1 MLRLAKRIRRWFNET
16 KGAGSDFQYRFTGQD
31 SRMFLHNFMFIIDAV
46 KQSTDSEKQTF
57 TLHVFAY
64 ICLQLRQIV
73 SIVCRVVNI
82 RLQDIAQLKQY
93 CLNLFRA
100 CCLFTNSISPTI
112 WCIGH
117 VIPAHAMDVFN
128 KYQLG
133 LNCVSM
139 EGRESKHITIGRY
152 SQNTNF
158 SGRWGKFFP
167 TNLYSWFGY
176 GRRAFMKR
184 KTFSTNRHTSP
195 KGYPMRNLVSV
206 DLKLVHSNRSVIIA
220 HISTWIKLI
229 KVLSW
234 GNFLLTRSCCDLHK
248 ACVQA
253 LKCYKGNL

>member
-1 MLRLAKRIRRWFNET
+1 MPLIGQFIDRALTEPLHPKNNACQQLFRIILYERVGKSALNKSVVNFEQVPNSAPFSRLVNSLQNKTKLPRLAKRIRRWFNET

-31 SRMFLHNFMFIIDAV
+31 SRMFLHNFMFVIDAV

-117 VIPAHAMDVFN
+117 VIPAHAMDVF
-128 KYQLG
+128 L
-133 LNCVSM
+133 
-139 EGRESKHITIGRY
+139 T
-152 SQNTNF
+152 
-158 SGRWGKFFP
+158 
-167 TNLYSWFGY
+167 
-176 GRRAFMKR
+176 
-184 KTFSTNRHTSP
+184 STS
-195 KGYPMRNLVSV
+195 
-206 DLKLVHSNRSVIIA
+206 
-220 HISTWIKLI
+220 
-229 KVLSW
+229 
-234 GNFLLTRSCCDLHK
+234 
-248 ACVQA
+248 
-253 LKCYKGNL
+253 